1 MKIGGRNILLSTG
14 GTLKSDTGT
23 TVSNIVN
30 KSFKIVPDG
39 LSMLQGRNL
48 LLALKL
54 ELLDMKREHRI
65 HGLG

>member
-39 LSMLQGRNL
+39 LSMLQGQFTVSFKARTIGYE
-48 LLALKL
+48 K
-54 ELLDMKREHRI
+54 EHRI